1 MAIHQN
7 RMMDSLEGT
16 SMHVKEI
23 VRIQAAFRGWRI
35 RNKKM
40 KLSLHKNESNIQ
52 KPN

>member
-1 MAIHQN
+1 ME
-7 RMMDSLEGT
+7 SLEET
-16 SMHVKEI
+16 STHLKEI

-52 KPN
+52 KPI